1 MCSGELGRSL
11 KNKKMHHSLGGSGSA
26 GAGGLGY
33 GSAAGT
39 GATGGATDVAVAA
52 AGAEADTAISIS
64 QPTHRGFLGAL
75 FFGGHL

>member
-1 MCSGELGRSL
+1 MRNDSYACVTHASFY
-11 KNKKMHHSLGGSGSA
+11 

-64 QPTHRGFLGAL
+64 QRTHRGFLGAL